1 MFDNDDP
8 AQRKELIQALQASG
22 LDATEYGPGGSIMHV
37 IVPLLDEYGEPHT
50 ITASD
55 PDLRKELEAGL
66 QVWEHEVLLCIATG
80 SAHKPCEVG
89 LFGYNGQTGRQVDL
103 PEWEEAKS
111 LEEAKAL
118 FQRFWDERDRWLR
131 SFLAGELDVA

>member
-8 AQRKELIQALQASG
+8 AQRKALIQALQACG
-22 LDATEYGPGGSIMHV
+22 LGATEYSSGGGIMHV
-37 IVPLLDEYGEPHT
+37 IVPLLDGYGDPP

-66 QVWEHEVLLCIATG
+66 QAWKHEALLCIATG
-80 SAHKPCEVG
+80 SAYKPCEVG

-103 PEWEEAKS
+103 QEWKEARS

-118 FQRFWDERDRWLR
+118 FQRFWDMRDKWLKA
-131 SFLAGELDVA
+131 FLAGELDVA

>member
-1 MFDNDDP
+1 
-8 AQRKELIQALQASG
+8 
-22 LDATEYGPGGSIMHV
+22 
-37 IVPLLDEYGEPHT
+37 
-50 ITASD
+50 
-55 PDLRKELEAGL
+55 
-66 QVWEHEVLLCIATG
+66 
-80 SAHKPCEVG
+80 
-89 LFGYNGQTGRQVDL
+89 VDL